1 MASDL
6 DNWSVPPERRPK
18 SADYPFDLDWTL
30 SSVVGLKA
38 RAPADAFTA
47 ASLGA
52 ERIGH
57 GVLIDDEGTVLTIGY
72 LVTEAEQVW
81 LTTHEGRVVQA
92 DVLGIDSV
100 TGFGLVRALQPL
112 GVPPMELGDSRQA
125 VLGEQVIVCGGGRV
139 DRSIE
144 AHLVARQEFAGYWEY
159 VLDDALFT
167 SPAHPLWSG
176 AALVGPTGKLLGV
189 GSLQL
194 QQRTARGRLVPLNM
208 MVPIELLPPILD
220 ALKAGGGAG
229 PARPWLG
236 VLADDSDEQVVIV
249 GVTPGGP
256 SERAGLAQGDI
267 VRAVAGAPVST
278 LADFYRAVWAL
289 GPAGVEAPL
298 TLEREG
304 DVFDVSLTSR
314 DRSRYL
320 KAPPLH

>member
-1 MASDL
+1 MTSHL
-6 DNWSVPPERRPK
+6 DQWSVPEARRPK
-18 SADYPFDLDWTL
+18 AADFPFDMDWTL

-38 RAPADAFTA
+38 TVPPDAFTA

-52 ERIGH
+52 ERVGH
-57 GVLIDDEGTVLTIGY
+57 GVLIDGDGTVVTIGY
-72 LVTEAEQVW
+72 LITEAEQVW
-81 LTTHEGRVVQA
+81 LTTHEGRTVQA
-92 DVLGIDSV
+92 EVLGYDGA
-100 TGFGLVRALQPL
+100 TGLGLLRALQPL
-112 GVPPMELGDSRQA
+112 GVPPMELGDSRHA

-139 DRSIE
+139 ERSIA
-144 AHLVARQEFAGYWEY
+144 AHVVARQEFAGYWEY

-220 ALKAGGGAG
+220 ELKTGGLTG

-236 VLADDSDEQVVIV
+236 VLADDSDDAVVIV

-267 VRAVAGAPVST
+267 VRAVAGREVET

-289 GPAGVEAPL
+289 GPAGVAAPL

-304 DVFDVSLTSR
+304 DVFDVALTSR
-314 DRSRYL
+314 DRRRYL
-320 KAPPLH
+320 KAPRLH

>member
-18 SADYPFDLDWTL
+18 PADFPFDLDWTL

-38 RAPADAFTA
+38 TAPPDAFTV

-52 ERIGH
+52 ERVGQ
-57 GVLIDDEGTVLTIGY
+57 GVLIDAEGTVLTIGY
-72 LVTEAEQVW
+72 LITEADSVW
-81 LTTHEGRVVQA
+81 LTTHDGRVVQA
-92 DVLGIDSV
+92 YVLGIDNAS
-100 TGFGLVRALQPL
+100 GFGLVRAIQPL
-112 GVPPMELGDSRQA
+112 GVPAMEIGDSRHA
-125 VLGEQVIVCGGGRV
+125 VLGEQVIVCGGGRT

-144 AHLVARQEFAGYWEY
+144 AHVVARQEFAGYWEY
-159 VLDDALFT
+159 VLDEALFT

-176 AALVGPTGKLLGV
+176 AALIGPTGKLLGI

-194 QQRTARGRLVPLNM
+194 QQRTARGQTIPLNM

-220 ALKAGGGAG
+220 ELKQGGSAG

-236 VLADDSDEQVVIV
+236 VLADDSDDEVTIV

-267 VRAVAGAPVST
+267 VRAVAGKQVET

-289 GPAGVEAPL
+289 GPAGVTAPL

-314 DRSRYL
+314 DRRRYL
-320 KAPPLH
+320 KTPRLH